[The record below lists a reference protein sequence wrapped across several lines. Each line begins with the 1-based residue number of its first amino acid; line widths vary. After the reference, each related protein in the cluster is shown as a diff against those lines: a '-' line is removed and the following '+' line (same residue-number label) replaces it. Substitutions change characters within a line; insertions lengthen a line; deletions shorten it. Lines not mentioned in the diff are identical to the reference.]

1 MNSGKKRIMKY
12 WAWGLAA
19 AAAILIFML
28 LSMRASPADVIKAA
42 KRSERSLSRR
52 MESFETYISKAL
64 DEKVEWIGSL
74 GLPEDM
80 VISRPAMTLA
90 SPLDL
95 DSTRNHFDP

>member
-52 MESFETYISKAL
+52 MESFETY
-64 DEKVEWIGSL
+64 
-74 GLPEDM
+74 
-80 VISRPAMTLA
+80 
-90 SPLDL
+90 
-95 DSTRNHFDP
+95 TRSA